1 VQFDQKGSGVGQ
13 VTGEFTRAGGGRV
26 LLVLAALV
34 GAAIVAACQ
43 ERQEPS
49 KIAFISGRLTLEGR
63 PMVPGFSVVF
73 MEPRRGDLAFGTTDA
88 DGRFRIDS
96 WKKGEMVPGTYRAY
110 VMAPPIEGFSLD
122 EAFDRSGRNE
132 NAVRM
137 PVEYPQ
143 EYGSVET
150 TPLEYKVV
158 TGQNHFDIDLKRT
171 LDEPP
176 ESPPSET
183 PAPK

>member
-1 VQFDQKGSGVGQ
+1 VGQ
-13 VTGEFTRAGGGRV
+13 VTGEFTRSGNGRV
-26 LLVLAALV
+26 LLVVAALV

-43 ERQEPS
+43 ERQEPPR
-49 KIAFISGRLTLEGR
+49 IAYISGRLTLEGQ

-88 DGRFRIDS
+88 DGRFRINS

-110 VMAPPIEGFSLD
+110 VMAPPIRGFSLN
-122 EAFDRSGRNE
+122 EAFDSSGRNE
-132 NAVRM
+132 NVVRM
-137 PVEYPQ
+137 PVEYPP

-158 TGQNHFDIDLKRT
+158 TGQNQFDIALKRK
-171 LDEPP
+171 LDEPAEP
-176 ESPPSET
+176 PPSET
-183 PAPK
+183 PEPK